1 MAVSVYA
8 TAKASSDRTVSLYID
23 ETATTAAAANYS
35 VASSVTI
42 PAGAMMGSFDVTINN
57 SPALGFGG
65 KTIVVGMTVM
75 KQFVVGLVVL
85 LLMQLAIGTAADST
99 AVNVEAQSITI
110 ALSQEPPNLN
120 SLRATDLLSFFVLG
134 HVNEGL
140 VRYGRRGR
148 LVPCLLYTSP
158 SPRDRG

>member
-1 MAVSVYA
+1 
-8 TAKASSDRTVSLYID
+8 
-23 ETATTAAAANYS
+23 
-35 VASSVTI
+35 
-42 PAGAMMGSFDVTINN
+42 
-57 SPALGFGG
+57 
-65 KTIVVGMTVM
+65 MTVM

-148 LVPCLLYTSP
+148 LVPGVAESWQITPSSMTFTLRADARWSCLLYTS
-158 SPRDRG
+158 DAADE